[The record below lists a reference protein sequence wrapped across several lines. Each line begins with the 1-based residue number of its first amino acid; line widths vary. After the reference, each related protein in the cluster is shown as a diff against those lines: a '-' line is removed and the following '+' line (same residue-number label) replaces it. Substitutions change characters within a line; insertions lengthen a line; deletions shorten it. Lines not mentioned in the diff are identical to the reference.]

1 MYDTTLKYAKGC
13 VNERLFQWT
22 LSLAA
27 IALLAPNAVV
37 AQQTETRPVNV
48 VASNFTGLSAF
59 TATGFQSGSVHLDN
73 VRIRNTSFNVQAPN
87 YHSTGTPWLI
97 GLNYTYVFKNKVSL
111 GAQVEFFPVSKQ
123 VALSL
128 TPGFQFNEK
137 ILGYLKLGWVH
148 APSTVDQ
155 GPGRQAYDVNLNGLV
170 AGLGA
175 KYLFTK
181 NLYGFLEVNTVKFQP
196 LNFTSWQGSIPI
208 EGSATTRAQ
217 NILLGVGY
225 RF

>member
-1 MYDTTLKYAKGC
+1 MNDPTLKYAQGYI
-13 VNERLFQWT
+13 NERRFQWT
-22 LSLAA
+22 LCLAVS
-27 IALLAPNAVV
+27 ALFAPNFTS
-37 AQQTETRPVNV
+37 AQQTEARQPNV
-48 VASNFTGLSAF
+48 ALSHFTGLSAY

-155 GPGRQAYDVNLNGLV
+155 GPGRKAYDVNLNGLV

-181 NLYGFLEVNTVKFQP
+181 NLYGFLEVNAVQFQK

>member
-1 MYDTTLKYAKGC
+1 MNDTTLKYAIGC
-13 VNERLFQWT
+13 IKARRCHWICSIAVSALFAS
-22 LSLAA
+22 SLAS
-27 IALLAPNAVV
+27 
-37 AQQTETRPVNV
+37 AQHKEAHTSTPTT
-48 VASNFTGLSAF
+48 SSFTGFSVF
-59 TATGFQSGSVHLDN
+59 TATGLQTGSVHLDN
-73 VRIRNTSFNVQAPN
+73 VRIRNTSYNVQAPN

-97 GLNYTYVFKNKVSL
+97 GLNYAYVFKNNVSL
-111 GAQVEFFPVSKQ
+111 GAQLEYFPVSKQ

-137 ILGYLKLGWVH
+137 MQGYLKLGWVH

-155 GPGRQAYDVNLNGLV
+155 GPGRKAYDVDLNGLV

-181 NLYGFLEVNTVKFQP
+181 NLYGFLEINVVQFQK
-196 LNFTSWQGSIPI
+196 LNFTSWQGTIPI